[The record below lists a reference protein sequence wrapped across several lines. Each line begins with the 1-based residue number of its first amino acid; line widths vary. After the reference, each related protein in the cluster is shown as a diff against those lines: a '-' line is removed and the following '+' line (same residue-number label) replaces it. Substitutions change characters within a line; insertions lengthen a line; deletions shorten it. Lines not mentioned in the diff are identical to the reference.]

1 MKKSKFYPLYF
12 VLPVLLVYGIFYLI
26 PITFGEIYAFTNW
39 NIYVSDIKFN
49 GLDNF
54 KQMFTDS
61 STARIFWRAV
71 SNTLYYAVMTL
82 ILGNIIS
89 LMLALALNKNLKTKS
104 ILRTIYFIPTMLCAL
119 AVGLIFT
126 AVYNP
131 QYGIIN
137 TVLRGIGLGNLT
149 QQWIADP
156 AIAMN
161 SVIIAGIWKGV
172 GMTSLIYLA
181 GLQGIPGEYYE
192 AAKIDGAGKI
202 QTFFRIT
209 LPLLISSVT
218 INLFLGFVGGLK
230 VFDFVITITKGGP
243 GMQTQVLATMVYK
256 ELSAGRYG
264 MATAYELVLN
274 IIIAVL
280 AFAGLALLKKREV
293 EL

>member
-1 MKKSKFYPLYF
+1 MKKSRIYPLYF
-12 VLPVLLVYGIFYLI
+12 AIPVLLLYGIFYLI
-26 PITFGEIYAFTNW
+26 PITFGEVFAFTDW
-39 NIYVSDIKFN
+39 NIYVSEIHFN
-49 GLDNF
+49 GIDNF
-54 KQMFTDS
+54 IQIFTDPS
-61 STARIFWRAV
+61 MSRVFWR
-71 SNTLYYAVMTL
+71 SIGNTIYYAIGTL
-82 ILGNIIS
+82 VLTNVIA
-89 LMLALALNKNLKTKS
+89 LMLALALNKGLKSQTW
-104 ILRTIYFIPTMLCAL
+104 LRTVFFIPVVLCPL
-119 AVGLIFT
+119 AIGLLFT
-126 AVYNP
+126 AMYNP

-137 TVLRGIGLGNLT
+137 TVLRGIGLENLT
-149 QQWIADP
+149 QEWIADP
-156 AIAMN
+156 SIAMN
-161 SVIIAGIWKGV
+161 SVITAGIWKGV

-209 LPLLISSVT
+209 FPLLISSVT

-230 VFDFVITITKGGP
+230 VFDFVITITRGGP
-243 GMQTQVLATMVYK
+243 GSQTQVLATMVYK

-280 AFAGLALLKKREV
+280 AFAGLGLLKKKEV